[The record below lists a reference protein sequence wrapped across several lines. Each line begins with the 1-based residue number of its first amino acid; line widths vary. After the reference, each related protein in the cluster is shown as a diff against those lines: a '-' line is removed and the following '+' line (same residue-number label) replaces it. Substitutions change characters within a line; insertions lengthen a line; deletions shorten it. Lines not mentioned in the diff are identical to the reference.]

1 LLEGD
6 RKLILSPTI
15 TGIGSQLLSFMSVGA
30 VAPGAAAL
38 YSALTVL
45 MEMCQCA
52 DWDIGVLMEMCQCAD
67 WDIRAVGG
75 NSELLSSEEQL
86 WWPG

>member
-52 DWDIGVLMEMCQCAD
+52 DWDIG
-67 WDIRAVGG
+67 AVGG
-75 NSELLSSEEQL
+75 KSELLSSEEQL